1 MDPSDWI
8 SIGSGG
14 VALLA
19 AGFAFWQARTAAD
32 SAKHAGRQAQAAEA
46 QLNIAREQIQQAE
59 RVHREQLA
67 LAERVHR
74 EQNEPYVVVDIGP
87 DQPGSSLLV
96 LSIHNI
102 GTTVARDVR
111 IQVTPTLESSHA
123 KFTPR
128 LASAL
133 NRTIPMLPPNRRLVY
148 AFDGPQ
154 RWSTDLPMRYDFTVD
169 AHGPQGAVE
178 TLTYTVDLEALA
190 GYLIGERPLKR
201 IEEHLGKID
210 SRLDALADAYDKA
223 NSEAIR
229 AHNGRMI
236 EETRRQA
243 EGPTEP

>member
-1 MDPSDWI
+1 MDAGDWV

-19 AGFAFWQARTAAD
+19 AAFAFWQAKTATK
-32 SAKHAGRQAQAAEA
+32 SANHAGRQAQAAED
-46 QLNIAREQIQQAE
+46 QLSIARDQVQQAE

-74 EQNEPYVVVDIGP
+74 ERNEPYVVVDIGP

-102 GTTVARDVR
+102 GPTMARDVR
-111 IQVTPTLESSHA
+111 IQVTPALESSHA
-123 KFTPR
+123 SLTPR
-128 LASAL
+128 LANAVS
-133 NRTIPMLPPNRRLVY
+133 RTIPMLPPNRRLVY

-154 RWSTDLPMRYDFTVD
+154 RWGGDLPMRYDFTVE

-178 TLTYTVDLEALA
+178 TLTYTVDLETLA
-190 GYLIGERPLKR
+190 GYLVGERPLKR
-201 IEEHLGKID
+201 IEEHVGKIGGH
-210 SRLDALADAYDKA
+210 LDALADAYEKA

-229 AHNGRMI
+229 AHRQRMS
-236 EETRRQA
+236 EQMRQ
-243 EGPTEP
+243 GTDDHTGL